1 MQKSL
6 IILFSSLVSIGI
18 VVGALVLFL
27 FSEQGNGLLQ
37 PYLEARLQKHSDK
50 PLKIEAFRM
59 QLHEVN
65 LTLLWDEKLRLEAM
79 SDEGTGLLKQLF
91 LTHHPIA
98 FRGSSSSLGGEIAY
112 KFEKDVFYILL
123 ENVPVEKILPLLG
136 HKAYFLGRTF
146 GKGWYDTRQKKGVVS
161 VEIEAFQIK
170 PTPLT
175 QRVQQ
180 LFSQDITKIIFSK
193 AHIDATIDKKVTT
206 YTLYATGE
214 QTAMTIENGVVDRNM
229 KSHHATFTLY
239 YQEYAL
245 HGKIEGSI
253 DDPNVTFDT
262 KALFKEQ
269 LSKESIKKSLDKAEN
284 FLKVL
289 GF

>member
-1 MQKSL
+1 MQKLL

-18 VVGALVLFL
+18 VVGTLVLFL
-27 FSEQGNGLLQ
+27 FSEQGNRLLQ

-59 QLHEVN
+59 HLHEVN

-79 SDEGTGLLKQLF
+79 SDEGVGLLKHLF
-91 LTHHPIA
+91 LKHQPIE
-98 FRGSSSSLGGEIAY
+98 FKGSSSSLGGEIAY

-123 ENVPVEKILPLLG
+123 ENVPVENILPLLG

-170 PTPLT
+170 PTQVT
-175 QRVQQ
+175 QSIKR
-180 LFSQDITKIIFSK
+180 LLGTDITRIVFSK
-193 AHIDATIDKKVTT
+193 AHIDATIDKKITT
-206 YTLYATGE
+206 YTLYATGDE
-214 QTAMTIENGVVDRNM
+214 SAMTIEDGIINKTTNNHDA
-229 KSHHATFTLY
+229 KFTLY
-239 YQEYAL
+239 YQKYTL

-253 DDPNVTFDT
+253 DDPDVTFDT
-262 KALFKEQ
+262 KALFEEQ
-269 LSKESIKKSLDKAEN
+269 LSQETIKKSLDKAEN
-284 FLKVL
+284 FLKAL